1 MNVRSATSDD
11 FEAIT
16 AVARDTWH
24 DTYDELEADMI
35 DRTVDNWYTD
45 DSMPLEAPGTVVLV
59 AERAEERSA
68 DGSRTESDERDGDLV
83 GFTHAVVQGE
93 TADILRMY
101 VHPDHQ
107 GEGIGSELHEQLM
120 AEIESQ
126 EAERVR
132 SFDFAFN
139 DASRAFYEGL
149 GFEQTD
155 KGEVEIDGEFYP
167 EAVSTRLSCRRR
179 FPPVGTD
186 SSEGS
191 VVREDRVRSLPVHR

>member
-1 MNVRSATSDD
+1 
-11 FEAIT
+11 
-16 AVARDTWH
+16 
-24 DTYDELEADMI
+24 
-35 DRTVDNWYTD
+35 
-45 DSMPLEAPGTVVLV
+45 
-59 AERAEERSA
+59 
-68 DGSRTESDERDGDLV
+68 
-83 GFTHAVVQGE
+83 
-93 TADILRMY
+93 MY

-167 EAVSTRLSCRRR
+167 RRST
-179 FPPVGTD
+179 
-186 SSEGS
+186 
-191 VVREDRVRSLPVHR
+191 